1 MNQLFYR
8 WKDVIIIL
16 QGGGLKGDFM
26 STAKELIID
35 RVNNMSDDMD
45 ENQMIDRLYMLSRLE
60 HSRKRCQEEG
70 TIKDSELDEHF
81 KEKRRQYAGV

>member
-1 MNQLFYR
+1 
-8 WKDVIIIL
+8 
-16 QGGGLKGDFM
+16 M

-81 KEKRRQYAGV
+81 KEENLYQILSQKKKELTRYFDKVKT

>member
-8 WKDVIIIL
+8 LKDVIIIL